1 MNEALT
7 RAYEACFKPCALAV
21 CTTTRTTGDLTL
33 QNSSSG
39 MCHSKKRTVESGAQK
54 DIEDVVG
61 DVTSGNDAQMA
72 RMFKD

>member
-1 MNEALT
+1 M
-7 RAYEACFKPCALAV
+7 RYFSSDK
-21 CTTTRTTGDLTL
+21 D
-33 QNSSSG
+33 SSSG
-39 MCHSKKRTVESGAQK
+39 TCHSKKRTVESGAQK